1 MVKQKPEAE
10 NQNTGG
16 DVSIDYLNK
25 IIQEY
30 LFEDSNMED
39 DIIIADRENLQ
50 KIDFEGNQMS
60 YQLFAESIDIVS
72 DHLTEIILDD
82 LEHNVLN

>member
-1 MVKQKPEAE
+1 MKQKPEAE

>member
-1 MVKQKPEAE
+1 
-10 NQNTGG
+10 
-16 DVSIDYLNK
+16 LNK

-60 YQLFAESIDIVS
+60 YQLFAENIDIVS

-82 LEHNVLN
+82 LEHNVSN

>member
-1 MVKQKPEAE
+1 
-10 NQNTGG
+10 
-16 DVSIDYLNK
+16 
-25 IIQEY
+25 
-30 LFEDSNMED
+30 MED

-82 LEHNVLN
+82 LEHNVSN

>member
-1 MVKQKPEAE
+1 MRKKPEAE
-10 NQNTGG
+10 NQNGGG

-60 YQLFAESIDIVS
+60 YQLFAENIDIVS

-82 LEHNVLN
+82 LEHNVEIY